1 MFTTR
6 HLVIYMHESDTQK
19 IQRFIRQ
26 INARKVTPGKI
37 RDILL
42 HVDRERISR
51 LLGRV
56 RQSHAHH
63 LRRQGSA
70 SRGIVRGKSP
80 LLLGEPPSPPGV
92 PEDPSV
98 SESVSVPDKSKVPNP
113 EINTNITA
121 AARRPLSVPQLSP
134 NAGAPVGPQVRQP
147 KSEPEAVSRISG
159 AGSSSQILDPT
170 LSTPE
175 LSLSPPKYI
184 TRKYQSEAAR
194 EWRSIA
200 VYTHKTQNPLA
211 ISKVPT
217 IDELWLKHW
226 QRFANTRN

>member
-1 MFTTR
+1 
-6 HLVIYMHESDTQK
+6 MHESDTQK

-56 RQSHAHH
+56 RQPHAQH

-70 SRGIVRGKSP
+70 PRGIVRGKSP
-80 LLLGEPPSPPGV
+80 ILLGEPPSPPGV

-98 SESVSVPDKSKVPNP
+98 PESVSVPVESRKPNP
-113 EINTNITA
+113 EKINANSTA
-121 AARRPLSVPQLSP
+121 VARRPLSVPQSSL
-134 NAGAPVGPQVRQP
+134 NAGAPVGPHIRQP
-147 KSEPEAVSRISG
+147 KSEPEGVSRISR
-159 AGSSSQILDPT
+159 AGSSLQILDPT
-170 LSTPE
+170 LSVPE

-194 EWRSIA
+194 EWRSIT
-200 VYTHKTQNPLA
+200 VYTHKAQIPLA

>member
-1 MFTTR
+1 M
-6 HLVIYMHESDTQK
+6 
-19 IQRFIRQ
+19 
-26 INARKVTPGKI
+26 TPGKI

-56 RQSHAHH
+56 RQPHAQH

-70 SRGIVRGKSP
+70 SRGIASGKSP
-80 LLLGEPPSPPGV
+80 ILSGEPPSPPGA

-98 SESVSVPDKSKVPNP
+98 PESVSVPDESKVPNP
-113 EINTNITA
+113 EINANITA
-121 AARRPLSVPQLSP
+121 AARLPLSVPQLSP
-134 NAGAPVGPQVRQP
+134 NAGAPVGHQVRQP
-147 KSEPEAVSRISG
+147 KSEPEAVTRISR
-159 AGSSSQILDPT
+159 AGSSLQIPDST
-170 LSTPE
+170 LSAPE

-194 EWRSIA
+194 EWRSVA
-200 VYTHKTQNPLA
+200 VYTHKAQIPLA